1 MKMRPIALTTSTRA
15 PLRASSSAAPRP
27 GVPFGIIDRTDQPRR
42 PLDEDER
49 LLLVPGMVAER
60 DGVGA
65 GADQV
70 LVDRLGD
77 AEAAGGVLAVDG
89 DEVELPVAH
98 ESRQPLHHDGAAAAA
113 DDVADEQNPH
123 VAHAPT
129 SMISRSV
136 STRSSGASRGVVG
149 TISTSCAAKAMPIAV
164 TVFMARSLASVM
176 S

>member
-1 MKMRPIALTTSTRA
+1 
-15 PLRASSSAAPRP
+15 
-27 GVPFGIIDRTDQPRR
+27 
-42 PLDEDER
+42 
-49 LLLVPGMVAER
+49 MVAER
-60 DGVGA
+60 DGVGTGA
-65 GADQV
+65 GQV

-98 ESRQPLHHDGAAAAA
+98 QSRQPLHHDGAAATA

-136 STRSSGASRGVVG
+136 STRSRGASREVVG
-149 TISTSCAAKAMPIAV
+149 TSSTSWAAKAMPMAV